1 MKKTI
6 LASLI
11 LIQCLSTTAV
21 ECTGE
26 RRELIGT
33 EVKVIKKEL
42 VDQSLPGITKLELDI
57 EEAYFSVQ
65 LDGDDVLAMITL
77 GPDYMDGNLSR
88 SSFNSRGE
96 MKLSYVSPY
105 KTLILECKK

>member
-1 MKKTI
+1 MKKI
-6 LASLI
+6 VLASL
-11 LIQCLSTTAV
+11 LVLQCLTATAV

-26 RRELIGT
+26 RRETVGS

-42 VDQSLPGITKLELDI
+42 IEQNLPGMTKLELDI

-105 KTLILECKK
+105 KTLILECKR